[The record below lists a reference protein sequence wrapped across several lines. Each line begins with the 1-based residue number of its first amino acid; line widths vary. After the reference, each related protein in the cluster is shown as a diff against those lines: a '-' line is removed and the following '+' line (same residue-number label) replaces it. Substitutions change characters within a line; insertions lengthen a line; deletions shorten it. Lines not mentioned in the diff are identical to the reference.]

1 MDNLLNWAIMYS
13 YSWWGYAYNP
23 LYWAEVYQ
31 IPYYTSELRRRET
44 KNKKNI
50 MTSLYLTELKNC
62 NG

>member
-31 IPYYTSELRRRET
+31 IPYYTSELRRRAT
-44 KNKKNI
+44 KTK
-50 MTSLYLTELKNC
+50 TT
-62 NG
+62 